1 MKSFDDYVALVI
13 EEQGRTSGAMMTNI
27 EFSVQK
33 SKQNNDQ
40 DIFIIKKNNESLVV
54 LDDFIEKNPA
64 LWNTISTALIQQYNN
79 KNVREIIKQKFGENK
94 APWDITINS
103 SGQVSF
109 NADSDQQGVVN
120 A

>member
-109 NADSDQQGVVN
+109 NADSDQQQGVV
-120 A
+120 